1 MADAGADADGRGAY
15 EKGPYEKGMATR
27 RSVLGAAHV
36 ERASAN
42 ATSFDA
48 AFQRHITARAW
59 GDLWS
64 DPQLDRRTRSLLTIA
79 LLAAL
84 GHHEELALH
93 VRATRN
99 TGATPEDIREALMHV
114 AVYGGVPAANRAFA
128 IAKQTLAEMA
138 EETAKDGGDR

>member
-1 MADAGADADGRGAY
+1 MAEPGGDTPERDA
-15 EKGPYEKGMATR
+15 YEKGMATR
-27 RSVLGAAHV
+27 RAVLGDTHV
-36 ERASAN
+36 DRSAAN
-42 ATSFDA
+42 ATPFDA

-59 GDLWS
+59 GDVWS

-84 GHHEELALH
+84 GHHEELAMH

-114 AVYGGVPAANRAFA
+114 AVYSGVPAANRAFA
-128 IAKQTLAEMA
+128 IAKRALAELA
-138 EETAKDGGDR
+138 EEEGDR

>member
-1 MADAGADADGRGAY
+1 MADTDAGADGRGAY

-27 RSVLGAAHV
+27 RSVLGDAHV
-36 ERASAN
+36 ERASAS
-42 ATSFDA
+42 ATPFDA

-64 DPQLDRRTRSLLTIA
+64 DPQLDKRTRSLLTIA

-114 AVYGGVPAANRAFA
+114 AVYSGVPAANRAFA

-138 EETAKDGGDR
+138 EDTAEDGGDR